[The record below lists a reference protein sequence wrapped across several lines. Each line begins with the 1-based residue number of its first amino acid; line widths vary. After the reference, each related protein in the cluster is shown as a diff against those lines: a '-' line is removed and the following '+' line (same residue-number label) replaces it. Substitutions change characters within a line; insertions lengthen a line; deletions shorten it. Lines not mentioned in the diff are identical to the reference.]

1 MAGDVLVRVGICGLG
16 IAARQVRSSID
27 RTEGARLTAVCDIR
41 KSEVDAWCERYDLE
55 GFTDINDLVKSN
67 SVDAVWVATPNN
79 LHAEHTI
86 IAANAGK
93 HVICEK
99 PMAISI
105 EQATAMVE
113 AIERNGVKY
122 IQGHSRIHRPYVHKM
137 GDIIA
142 SGRLGR
148 VIHINSWMY
157 NDWMQRPWEIHSVDE
172 SLGGGV
178 VFRQGPHQMDVVRY
192 LCGGLVRSVRGTA
205 GYWHPYQKVPGNY
218 HAFLDF
224 EDGPTAMIS
233 FSGYGNFDI
242 RELTWNIGEGGAVA
256 SDETVLGPRLRATGP
271 VPADEFYNLPHYTLE
286 AFDRRDAE
294 PRKQDFFGL
303 IIVSCEQGDIRQS
316 PDGLYVYT
324 EKGREEVLMSEEELR
339 AGEIKALVDAVKSN
353 RPGFPDVRWGRATLE
368 ACIAMKESGQQRG
381 DIMMQHQVAS
391 PLRPA
396 LLQIAG
402 AKPAPRLG
410 PA

>member
-1 MAGDVLVRVGICGLG
+1 MAGNVLVRVGICGLG

-27 RTEGARLTAVCDIR
+27 RTEGAKLTAVCDVR
-41 KSEVDAWCERYDLE
+41 QSEVDAWCDRYDLE
-55 GFTDINDLVKSN
+55 GFTDINALVNSK

-86 IAANAGK
+86 LAANAGK

-105 EQATAMVE
+105 DEASAMVE
-113 AIERNGVKY
+113 AIEKNGVKY

-137 GDIIA
+137 GEVIA

-148 VIHINSWMY
+148 VIHVNSWMY
-157 NDWMQRPWEIHSVDE
+157 NDWMQRAWERHSLDE

-192 LCGGLVRSVRGTA
+192 LCGGLVHSVRGTA
-205 GYWHPYQKVPGNY
+205 GYWHPHHKVPGDY
-218 HAFLDF
+218 HAFIDF

-242 RELTWNIGEGGAVA
+242 RELTWNIGEGGPVY
-256 SDETVLGPRLRATGP
+256 SDETVLGPRPRATGD
-271 VPADEFYNLPHYTLE
+271 VPGEVFYNLPHYTLD
-286 AFDRRDAE
+286 AFDKRDQE
-294 PRKQDFFGL
+294 ERKQDFFGL
-303 IIVSCEQGDIRQS
+303 IVVNCENGDIRQS

-324 EKGREEVLMSEEELR
+324 EKGREEVLMSDEELR
-339 AGEIKALVDAVKSN
+339 AGEIKALVDAIKADG
-353 RPGFPDVRWGRATLE
+353 PGFPDVRWGRATIE
-368 ACIAMKESGQQRG
+368 ACIAMKESGQQRK
-381 DIMMQHQVAS
+381 DILMQHQVPS

-396 LLQIAG
+396 LEKMAG
-402 AKPAPRLG
+402 GKPAPRFP

>member
-1 MAGDVLVRVGICGLG
+1 MAGEVLVRVGICGLG
-16 IAARQVRSSID
+16 VAARQVRSSVD
-27 RTEGARLTAVCDIR
+27 RTEGAQLTAVCDVR
-41 KSEVDAWCERYDLE
+41 ADEVKKWCDRYDLE
-55 GFTDINDLVKSN
+55 GFTDINDLVKSS

-79 LHAEHTI
+79 LHADHTI
-86 IAANAGK
+86 LAANHGK

-99 PMAISI
+99 PMAITIDEASR
-105 EQATAMVE
+105 MVE
-113 AIERNGVKY
+113 AIERNKVKY

-137 GDIIA
+137 GDVLA

-148 VIHINSWMY
+148 IIHINSWMY

-192 LCGGLVRSVRGTA
+192 LAGGLVRSVRGTA
-205 GYWHPYQKVPGNY
+205 GYWHPHYHVPGDY

-233 FSGYGNFDI
+233 FTGYGNFDI
-242 RELTWNIGEGGAVA
+242 RELTWNIGEGGGVV
-256 SDETVLGPRLRATGP
+256 SDQVVLGKRPRSMGD
-271 VPADEFYNLPHYTLE
+271 VPADEFYGLPQYSLDT
-286 AFDRRDAE
+286 FDARDRQT
-294 PRKQDFFGL
+294 RKQDFFGL
-303 IIVSCEQGDIRQS
+303 IVVSCERGDIRQS

-324 EKGREEVLMSEEELR
+324 ENGREEVLMSEEELR
-339 AGEIKALVDAVKSN
+339 AGEIQALVDAVKQDG
-353 RPGFPDVRWGRATLE
+353 PGFPDVRWGRATIE
-368 ACIAMKESGQQRG
+368 ACMAIKESGQQRR
-381 DIMMQHQVAS
+381 DVMMQHQVPS

-396 LLQIAG
+396 LLTLG
-402 AKPAPRLG
+402 GPAPRFA

>member
-1 MAGDVLVRVGICGLG
+1 MADVLVRVGICGLG
-16 IAARQVRSSID
+16 VAARQVRSSID
-27 RTEGARLTAVCDIR
+27 RTEGARLTAVCDVR
-41 KSEVDAWCERYDLE
+41 PQEVSQWCDRYDLE
-55 GFTDINDLVKSN
+55 GFTDINELVKSN

-79 LHAEHTI
+79 LHAEHTVL
-86 IAANAGK
+86 AASHGK

-105 EQATAMVE
+105 EQATRMVD
-113 AIERNGVKY
+113 AIESNGVKY

-137 GDIIA
+137 GDVLA

-172 SLGGGV
+172 NLGGGV

-192 LCGGLVRSVRGTA
+192 LAGGLVRSVRGTS
-205 GYWHPYQKVPGNY
+205 GYWHPHYKVPGDY

-233 FSGYGNFDI
+233 FTGYGNFDI
-242 RELTWNIGEGGAVA
+242 RELTWNIGEGGGRA
-256 SDETVLGPRLRATGP
+256 SDETVLGPRPRSHGDI
-271 VPADEFYNLPHYTLE
+271 PASDFYALDQYSLDG
-286 AFDRRDAE
+286 FDRRDQE
-294 PRKQDFFGL
+294 VRKQDFFGL
-303 IIVSCEQGDIRQS
+303 IVVSCENGDIRQS

-339 AGEIKALVDAVKSN
+339 AGEIQALVDAVKQDG
-353 RPGFPDVRWGRATLE
+353 PGFPDVRWGRATLE
-368 ACIAMKESGQQRG
+368 ACIGMKESGQQRKE
-381 DIMMQHQVAS
+381 IMMEHQVPS

-396 LLQIAG
+396 LQKLG
-402 AKPAPRLG
+402 GPAPRTA